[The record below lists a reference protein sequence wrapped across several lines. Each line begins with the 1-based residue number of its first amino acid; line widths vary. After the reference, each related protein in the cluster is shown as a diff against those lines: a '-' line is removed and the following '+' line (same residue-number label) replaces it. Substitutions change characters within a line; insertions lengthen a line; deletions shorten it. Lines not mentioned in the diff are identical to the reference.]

1 MAHYIKL
8 VDCINRVVRIVLIG
22 MFIVMFLTAFAQVI
36 VRNMTTGSIPWSDE
50 LCRFLIIYIVW
61 LGAGLAARSN
71 RLIRM
76 EVLPSLTRMSDKA
89 LHMMY
94 WISTFISLGF
104 AGLTVYC
111 AVQVISVNYKTV
123 SAALQLSMAIPYVA
137 IPIGCIYLIMNML
150 ASDFERRLAD
160 GKEKAE

>member
-76 EVLPSLTRMSDKA
+76 EDKT

-94 WISTFISLGF
+94 WISAFISLGF

-137 IPIGCIYLIMNML
+137 IPI
-150 ASDFERRLAD
+150 DRF
-160 GKEKAE
+160 

>member
-76 EVLPSLTRMSDKA
+76 EVLPSLTRMSDKT

-94 WISTFISLGF
+94 WICGADSLLRGSGDFRQLQDGF
-104 AGLTVYC
+104 GRTAAVYGDSLCGNSHWLYLPDYEHAG
-111 AVQVISVNYKTV
+111 QR
-123 SAALQLSMAIPYVA
+123 
-137 IPIGCIYLIMNML
+137 
-150 ASDFERRLAD
+150 F
-160 GKEKAE
+160 